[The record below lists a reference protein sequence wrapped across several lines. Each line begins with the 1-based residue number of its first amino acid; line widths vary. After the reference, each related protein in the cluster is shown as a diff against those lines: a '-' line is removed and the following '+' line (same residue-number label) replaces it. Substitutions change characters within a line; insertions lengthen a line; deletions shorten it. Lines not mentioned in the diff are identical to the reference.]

1 MKVGLRPGCTM
12 SANGMDITDTG
23 MDTMSIMARTGII
36 TDRRS
41 GRVSSCIACA
51 GRLASGLAHSAPVSV
66 LLDAVI

>member
-1 MKVGLRPGCTM
+1 
-12 SANGMDITDTG
+12 MDITDTG